1 MSFEA
6 DDRPDIDE
14 VIQIC
19 EEWKKIDICNY
30 KKEEVS
36 TFFENLVS
44 NFQKRENKPTK
55 EDIK

>member
-14 VIQIC
+14 VLQTC
-19 EEWKKIDICNY
+19 EEWKKIDICNQ
-30 KKEEVS
+30 KEEEVS